1 MEAENL
7 HFFVEGRVQGVGFRR
22 FVLRK
27 AEALSIT
34 GWVQN
39 TFDRRVEVFAR
50 GNSDSLSS
58 FLQACQKGPLFASV
72 TSVVFADAA
81 MDAINQDTLKAPCL
95 EGAFVIRR

>member
-22 FVLRK
+22 FILRK

-39 TFDRRVEVFAR
+39 TFDHRVEVFAS
-50 GNSDSLSS
+50 GNSASLSS
-58 FLQACQKGPLFASV
+58 FLQACRDTGEGR
-72 TSVVFADAA
+72 ADPG
-81 MDAINQDTLKAPCL
+81 DYLH
-95 EGAFVIRR
+95 RRRWNHDCRGSHCHLQEA

>member
-1 MEAENL
+1 M

-27 AEALSIT
+27 AKEFSLT

-39 TFDRRVEVFAR
+39 TFDRRVEVFAN
-50 GNSDSLSS
+50 GNATSLSS
-58 FLQACQKGPLFASV
+58 FLQACQRGPLFASV

-81 MDAINQDTLKAPCL
+81 MDALNQDTLKAPCL